1 MTDEGVMQEKERR
14 YIYNGDAPP
23 PSSSGYAIRQ
33 NRRGTRRPVST
44 FTILLLIFTSGIAI
58 VVYVNNILTVNRIAG
73 EVRQLE
79 QRLQEVRNA
88 NERLRAEVSTK
99 SAVDRIAREAS
110 SRLGLKYA
118 VEQPVYFPVDE
129 EKLDMVK

>member
-1 MTDEGVMQEKERR
+1 VMQEKERR
-14 YIYNGDAPP
+14 YIYNGDVPS
-23 PSSSGYAIRQ
+23 SSSGYAIRQ
-33 NRRGTRRPVST
+33 NRRATRRPVST
-44 FTILLLIFTSGIAI
+44 FTILLGIFTFGIVI

-79 QRLQEVRNA
+79 QRLQEVRNT

-110 SRLGLKYA
+110 SRLDLQYA
-118 VEQPVYFPVDE
+118 VEQPVYFSVDE
-129 EKLDMVK
+129 EKLDLVK